1 MQQSAVAPARPLAR
15 LRDHKAPLAVGAVVR
30 VATKVRYGLVAVFL
44 PMLHARAAS
53 RRSPE
58 LRTIAAVYAIA
69 AVCALGVLAAGT
81 SVVACAVR
89 GVGAIVRAQRHRP
102 KTHGHGHGQHNARTR
117 RALSFVSSWGDATHQ
132 FFTALWCCLIRRVSV
147 FPTTSRRWLRNVRP
161 F

>member
-89 GVGAIVRAQRHRP
+89 GVSAIVRAQRHP
-102 KTHGHGHGQHNARTR
+102 
-117 RALSFVSSWGDATHQ
+117 
-132 FFTALWCCLIRRVSV
+132 TALRGLRECDTTHAAGPGPPALADTHRLVSD
-147 FPTTSRRWLRNVRP
+147 TGL
-161 F
+161 